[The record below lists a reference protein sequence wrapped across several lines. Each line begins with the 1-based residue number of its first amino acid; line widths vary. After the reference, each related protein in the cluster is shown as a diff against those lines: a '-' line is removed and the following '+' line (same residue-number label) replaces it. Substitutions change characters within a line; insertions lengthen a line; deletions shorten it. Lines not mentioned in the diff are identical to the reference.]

1 MVIFCKSNFIHHFD
15 RLKQLYL
22 LYSEIIEILPI
33 IHRRYVIE
41 TAQNT
46 RFPFSKY
53 QHDAGEFCSDLLHL
67 LSEESEIVSDFFSL
81 TLTEV
86 NGICH
91 K

>member
-1 MVIFCKSNFIHHFD
+1 MVIFARVYPLIH
-15 RLKQLYL
+15 Y
-22 LYSEIIEILPI
+22 
-33 IHRRYVIE
+33 
-41 TAQNT
+41 
-46 RFPFSKY
+46 SKY